1 MKNEGQL
8 LKLAASLE
16 VGRHPF
22 IRFGTPALLTAHV
35 STGGW
40 YRRKAL
46 DRTTREHTDRIGDET
61 GSQVEAR
68 TVFQEGAALQMA
80 RRQEQLNQR
89 RRRARVRTS
98 MSGAHSKSR
107 LNDTTRS
114 ALRSLKQA
122 CTSGWCTA
130 APRLIR
136 PRMLGLMCNAN
147 QGECSLRHG
156 ILGLAGEPRVA
167 SGGESATAHFAA
179 GTERPCCEAP
189 YRRPSKAIPVPDSL
203 RSHGRRIPFLGVVCP
218 PTHKLRAPRRPA
230 SRFPDPSNIGLRVG
244 GPPGAP
250 MAGPK
255 FRQVLRAPTRG
266 RTEHPAGST
275 PPATARPGSGRRSS
289 GVHAERRQATGAAS
303 GTCH

>member
-1 MKNEGQL
+1 MMHREDADVQAYCAADAIDHMHKAVLEVKNEGQL

-80 RRQEQLNQR
+80 RRQERLNQR

-203 RSHGRRIPFLGVVCP
+203 RS
-218 PTHKLRAPRRPA
+218 
-230 SRFPDPSNIGLRVG
+230 
-244 GPPGAP
+244 
-250 MAGPK
+250 
-255 FRQVLRAPTRG
+255 
-266 RTEHPAGST
+266 
-275 PPATARPGSGRRSS
+275 
-289 GVHAERRQATGAAS
+289 
-303 GTCH
+303 

>member
-1 MKNEGQL
+1 
-8 LKLAASLE
+8 
-16 VGRHPF
+16 
-22 IRFGTPALLTAHV
+22 
-35 STGGW
+35 
-40 YRRKAL
+40 
-46 DRTTREHTDRIGDET
+46 
-61 GSQVEAR
+61 
-68 TVFQEGAALQMA
+68 MA
-80 RRQEQLNQR
+80 RRQERLNQR

-203 RSHGRRIPFLGVVCP
+203 RS
-218 PTHKLRAPRRPA
+218 
-230 SRFPDPSNIGLRVG
+230 
-244 GPPGAP
+244 
-250 MAGPK
+250 
-255 FRQVLRAPTRG
+255 
-266 RTEHPAGST
+266 
-275 PPATARPGSGRRSS
+275 
-289 GVHAERRQATGAAS
+289 
-303 GTCH
+303 